1 MKQFQRYFSMDGVEL
16 AFTDDALKVIADEAI
31 RHKTGARGLR
41 TGLETALM
49 EVMYDI
55 PGRGDVKKCIVS
67 ADTITKKQRPLLVTR
82 GGVTID
88 PDDADYEEKVEQ
100 SA

>member
-1 MKQFQRYFSMDGVEL
+1 
-16 AFTDDALKVIADEAI
+16 
-31 RHKTGARGLR
+31 
-41 TGLETALM
+41 M

-82 GGVTID
+82 GGQTID